1 MTLTEATFELQAP
14 LTDEQMRRL
23 GAFANAYGLR
33 RFRASDD
40 GKRLTF
46 EYDASRLKE
55 AQVAR
60 VLRQVRIAVARRVD
74 PLAA

>member
-1 MTLTEATFELQAP
+1 MTLVEVSYELHSP
-14 LTDEQMRRL
+14 LTNEQVRQL
-23 GAFANAYGLR
+23 GAFANTYGLR
-33 RFRASDD
+33 RFRTGDG

-55 AQVAR
+55 AQVAQ
-60 VLRQVRIAVARRVD
+60 VLKQARIAVARRVD